1 MIKIGQVLKLPT
13 SNVYVVQKDDT
24 LWKISQMYNT
34 SVDKL
39 KDINN
44 LKSDTLQIG
53 QKLFINK

>member
-13 SNVYVVQKDDT
+13 SNVYVVQKGDN

>member
-13 SNVYVVQKDDT
+13 SNVYVVQKGDT
-24 LWKISQMYNT
+24 LWKISQMYNI